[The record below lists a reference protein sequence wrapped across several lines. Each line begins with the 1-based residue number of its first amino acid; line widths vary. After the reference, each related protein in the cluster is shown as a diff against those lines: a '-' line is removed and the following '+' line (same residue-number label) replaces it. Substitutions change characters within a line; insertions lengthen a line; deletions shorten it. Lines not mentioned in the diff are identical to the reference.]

1 MNKYQ
6 VTALLTLLA
15 ISPCVTAETLFINDA
30 TVHTM
35 SSQSVLQ
42 NGDILVRDGLV
53 RSVGVDLSAPADAR
67 VIEAEGRPVTPGF
80 FAGIT
85 QTGLVEISAVESSV
99 DSALAVNSA
108 LAVDG
113 LRPEFDITTAYNPN
127 SSIVPVTRIEGFTWA
142 MLGATPSA
150 SIIGGQGQAVS
161 LDGGVRSFLGN

>member
-1 MNKYQ
+1 MIRYRM
-6 VTALLTLLA
+6 TALLFCLA
-15 ISPCVTAETLFINDA
+15 IAPGVTAETLFINDA

-35 SSQSVLQ
+35 SSQSMLQ
-42 NGDILVRDGLV
+42 NGDILVRDGRI
-53 RSVGVDLSAPADAR
+53 RSVGVDLSPPSDAR
-67 VIEAEGRPVTPGF
+67 VIEAKGRPVTPGF

-127 SSIVPVTRIEGFTWA
+127 SSLVPITRIEGYTWA
-142 MLGATPSA
+142 MLGATRSA
-150 SIIGGQGQAVS
+150 NIIGGQGQAV
-161 LDGGVRSFLGN
+161 